1 MIVKMKI
8 QEVNYGD
15 VVVQALPVVSSKIT
29 GDDRAIYKIV
39 SAISN
44 LPEKTLRLIFDA
56 VGQSE
61 KNEIISLLVQENKE
75 KNSAVQ

>member
-44 LPEKTLRLIFDA
+44 LPEKTLRQIFDA
-56 VGQSE
+56 VAKVKKMKS
-61 KNEIISLLVQENKE
+61 SHC
-75 KNSAVQ
+75 

>member
-29 GDDRAIYKIV
+29 GDDRTIYKIV

-44 LPEKTLRLIFDA
+44 LPEK
-56 VGQSE
+56 
-61 KNEIISLLVQENKE
+61 
-75 KNSAVQ
+75 NSSANF